1 MDLLAQTASVAGV
14 LALLGATLWWLRRRG
29 FAAALPRR
37 ANRRWLETVER
48 VPLSPQH
55 SLHLI
60 RLGGQA
66 LVIVCSPAGCTV
78 VATRDWREIGG
89 EGLP

>member
-1 MDLLAQTASVAGV
+1 MAQMVSVAGV
-14 LALLGATLWWLRRRG
+14 LALLAATLWWLRRRG
-29 FAAALPRR
+29 LALALPRR
-37 ANRRWLETVER
+37 ANRRWLEAVER
-48 VPLSPQH
+48 LPLSPQH

-66 LVIVCSPAGCTV
+66 LLLVCSPAGCTV
-78 VATRDWREIGG
+78 VATRDWREI